1 MDEWID
7 EWTDKSM
14 LLSVQQKLSTIDKEN
29 YELRKELSKQTGVS
43 PNAIRPGQVRKTP

>member
-1 MDEWID
+1 MDEWIND
-7 EWTDKSM
+7 